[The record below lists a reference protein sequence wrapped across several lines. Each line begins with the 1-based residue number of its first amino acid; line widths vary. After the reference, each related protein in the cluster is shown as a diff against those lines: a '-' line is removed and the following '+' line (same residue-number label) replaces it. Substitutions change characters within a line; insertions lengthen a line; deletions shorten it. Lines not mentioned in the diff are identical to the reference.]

1 MLTLRGWAGL
11 ATGMGTLGVVWGFGA
26 LALLPLAVALILGP
40 LAARALIGWGYAES
54 LRLRIQCSPERP
66 LEGQPVVVSVVI
78 DGRLPRNGIAELRLA
93 GRSHHVTLSRQS
105 ATSASGNVVIDGL
118 ARGHYPI
125 RGASITAGDPFG
137 FAAFGRAAVGGDAL
151 VVWPRWVEQG
161 RVASARGGD
170 GNQRA
175 RARLAQ
181 SVGYDLHGVREHQ
194 DGESLRR
201 VDWKTSARTGRLMVR
216 ELEDASR
223 IDQVIVLDMD
233 RALVD
238 AAVGDQ
244 LMRIAATLVR
254 AAISQGQQASL
265 LLAGATPLT
274 LPLDGSAAAW
284 DNAMDALAAA
294 QATREGA
301 LVELFAAD
309 QSIGRGR
316 AFTIVTASHDVQ
328 LVDRIVRESRRT
340 SARVIV
346 VAGHAASAAAW
357 SQFVLAGGH
366 LDVLGPDEHLETLL
380 GEVAA

>member
-11 ATGMGTLGVVWGFGA
+11 ATGVGTAGAVWGFGA

-40 LAARALIGWGYAES
+40 LAARALIGRGYAEP

-66 LEGQPVVVSVVI
+66 LEGRPVVVSVVI

-93 GRSHHVTLSRQS
+93 GRSHHVTMRRQS

-125 RGASITAGDPFG
+125 QGASITAGDPFG

-151 VVWPRWVEQG
+151 VVWPRWVEEG

-223 IDQVIVLDMD
+223 IDQVIVLDLD

-244 LMRIAATLVR
+244 LTRVAATLVR
-254 AAISQGQQASL
+254 AAIRQGQQASL

-284 DNAMDALAAA
+284 GNAMDALAAA
-294 QATREGA
+294 QPTRETA
-301 LVELFAAD
+301 LVERFAVD

-316 AFTIVTASHDVQ
+316 ALTIVTASHDAQ

>member
-1 MLTLRGWAGL
+1 
-11 ATGMGTLGVVWGFGA
+11 
-26 LALLPLAVALILGP
+26 
-40 LAARALIGWGYAES
+40 
-54 LRLRIQCSPERP
+54 
-66 LEGQPVVVSVVI
+66 
-78 DGRLPRNGIAELRLA
+78 
-93 GRSHHVTLSRQS
+93 
-105 ATSASGNVVIDGL
+105 
-118 ARGHYPI
+118 
-125 RGASITAGDPFG
+125 
-137 FAAFGRAAVGGDAL
+137 
-151 VVWPRWVEQG
+151 
-161 RVASARGGD
+161 
-170 GNQRA
+170 
-175 RARLAQ
+175 
-181 SVGYDLHGVREHQ
+181 
-194 DGESLRR
+194 
-201 VDWKTSARTGRLMVR
+201 MVR

-301 LVELFAAD
+301 LVELFSMGH
-309 QSIGRGR
+309 SIGRGR
-316 AFTIVTASHDVQ
+316 ALTIVTASHDAQ

-346 VAGHAASAAAW
+346 VASDAASAAAW

-366 LDVLGPDEHLETLL
+366 LDVLGADEHLETLL
-380 GEVAA
+380 REVAA

>member
-11 ATGMGTLGVVWGFGA
+11 ATGVGTLGAVWGFGA

-40 LAARALIGWGYAES
+40 LAARALIGRGYAES

-66 LEGQPVVVSVVI
+66 LEGRPVVVSVVI

-93 GRSHHVTLSRQS
+93 GRSHHVPLRRQS

-125 RGASITAGDPFG
+125 QGASITAGDPFG

-151 VVWPRWVEQG
+151 VVWPRWVEEG

-201 VDWKTSARTGRLMVR
+201 VDWKTSARAGRLMVR

-223 IDQVIVLDMD
+223 IDQVIVLDLD

-244 LMRIAATLVR
+244 LTRVAATLVR

-284 DNAMDALAAA
+284 GNAMDALAAA
-294 QATREGA
+294 QPTRETA
-301 LVELFAAD
+301 LVERFAVD

-316 AFTIVTASHDVQ
+316 ALTIVTASLDAQ
-328 LVDRIVRESRRT
+328 LVDRIVRESRRA

-380 GEVAA
+380 REVAA

>member
-11 ATGMGTLGVVWGFGA
+11 ATGVGTAGAVWGFGA

-40 LAARALIGWGYAES
+40 LAARALLGRGRAEP

-66 LEGQPVVVSVVI
+66 LEGRPVVVSVVI

-93 GRSHHVTLSRQS
+93 GRSHHVTLRRQS

-125 RGASITAGDPFG
+125 QGASITAGDPFG

-151 VVWPRWVEQG
+151 VVWPRWVEEG
-161 RVASARGGD
+161 RVAGARGGD

-175 RARLAQ
+175 RARLTQ

-201 VDWKTSARTGRLMVR
+201 VDWKTSARAGRLMVR

-223 IDQVIVLDMD
+223 IDQVIVLDLD

-244 LMRIAATLVR
+244 LTRVAATLVR

-284 DNAMDALAAA
+284 GNAMDALAAA
-294 QATREGA
+294 QPTRETA
-301 LVELFAAD
+301 LVERFAVD

-316 AFTIVTASHDVQ
+316 ALTIVTASHDAQ

-380 GEVAA
+380 REVAA